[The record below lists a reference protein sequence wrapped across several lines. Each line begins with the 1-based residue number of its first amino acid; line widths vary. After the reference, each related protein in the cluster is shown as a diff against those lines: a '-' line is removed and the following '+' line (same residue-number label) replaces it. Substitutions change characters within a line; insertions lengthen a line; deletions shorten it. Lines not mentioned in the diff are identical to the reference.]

1 MGRRSNLR
9 ASLGLSVIA
18 GLTVLGAGCSRPGGP
33 DSFAQSEFPVPD
45 AGTPAVTP
53 IAAAP
58 KCTAAQSSQ
67 KIPARSSLT
76 AGQDGG
82 VASQPIYFTADLYG
96 LFKSV
101 CGSCHVDSNFGGFV
115 VTPSSFA
122 TVVPSFSYLGNS
134 VYKILTSDDPALY
147 MPPMSYGGIPYSQ
160 RQPDDAQVQL
170 ANLMKQWLDQMAP
183 PDSFTLATDPNA
195 STTTGYAVSPTM
207 SSQIT
212 NIGTCVPDQGMVG
225 TDTSAMDQLD
235 TFFAQAT
242 TLPATLDQTDLVTLD
257 SEALAKNGVISYAPT
272 YPLWSDN
279 AQKMRY
285 VRVPRG
291 QSIALD
297 KATQRFQI
305 PPNTRFYK
313 TFLKSVI
320 DASGNQA
327 YRKIETRLIVSRPDT
342 NNPDGT
348 VVQNALYGTYLW
360 NDDESQANLLTD
372 PLRDGKPFADR
383 LFSYT
388 TDEKQAQKI
397 IDQNPA
403 NLGAALQSA
412 KLTRHYA
419 VPSAERCVQCHM
431 GSPSESFILGFTP
444 LQISRRPDGSGG
456 LYEAASG
463 DELTQLQR
471 LIDYGVVSGVKSA
484 ADILPLEQSEGSR
497 APRNDYEL
505 AAQAYMV
512 GNCAHCHNDRG
523 FPTQKAP
530 ALKGL
535 LTFLPGP
542 GPLQGIFQMPLELYS
557 PIRKRGSTQAVQVP
571 YITPSVYDLA
581 SVEATPKYFCRDAST
596 LQCNPAVA
604 STQWFVLAPWRSLIY
619 RNTDTPYDYFDDFTP
634 FPHMPLNSPGYD
646 CRVSKIMG
654 DWMVSIPSEL
664 KDPTKKEDLILSQA
678 VDSDGNLSP
687 EADTDAQP
695 YQEIL
700 PGDPAYAQAASDANA
715 RLQSYHNG
723 FRYGFCPSTYTD
735 DIVDPFIQQE
745 IDANEPVTSDV
756 LALTD
761 PTNSALIEMPLLTP
775 LRPNWV
781 NFDDTEPP
789 GDWFPRRPDWAD
801 ALVMPDVTT
810 FVQQTVAT
818 DNLSPDG
825 AEDLTNVITAL
836 ENVSLSSQ
844 VKSLVTQQVPF
855 GLWDTT
861 SITGCDFSGI
871 PTADSFQGADR
882 PSWMDVAPPVPS
894 NAPVYVQSYGS
905 AVFNSVCFNC
915 HGPNADAKGLLAD
928 EISLMTGGDARVAD
942 FRDGLFGPLDQ
953 PGANIARVYGPDA
966 ATLGGGLTAEDLAS
980 RYMAWMAL
988 GGTSKHLPVDV
999 LNQVSESP
1007 VLGTFREH
1015 ISLQGTPDMLRIGLE
1030 LCEEIAS
1037 SDTSS
1042 TGYSVGDLVSHG
1054 RYQWGQ
1060 NTGLIDTNGDA
1071 EMWLHLCS
1079 LGNRPIVRVPFAPGN
1094 DGSWDASATV
1104 TALQIGPDTLYWGA
1118 DENGKDLYGANPV
1131 MDQHG
1136 NLTIGITADNV
1147 FPLCVAKPTD
1157 PTQLAFANAALAKT
1171 PINGNVIPYCPE
1183 GIAQASN
1190 LLQGD
1195 SDDRVDGRK
1204 WAARGAINAALAVFL
1219 YLEGIERDPS
1229 SRPVPYN
1236 QCNLIGTT
1244 Q

>member
-1 MGRRSNLR
+1 MWRPSSLR
-9 ASLGLSVIA
+9 AGVGCWAVA
-18 GLTVLGAGCSRPGGP
+18 GLAVLWAGCSRPGGP
-33 DSFAQSEFPVPD
+33 GSFSESEFPVPD
-45 AGTPAVTP
+45 AGTPAVIP
-53 IAAAP
+53 IVAAP
-58 KCTAAQSSQ
+58 KCTPAQSSQ
-67 KIPARSSLT
+67 SIPARSSLT
-76 AGQDGG
+76 SAQDGG
-82 VASQPIYFTADLYG
+82 VVASQPIYFTADLYN

-101 CGSCHVDSNFGGFV
+101 CGSCHVESNFGGFL
-115 VTPSSFA
+115 VTPSSFPV
-122 TVVPSFSYLGNS
+122 VVPSFTYLGNS
-134 VYKILTSDDPALY
+134 VYQIMTSDDPTLF
-147 MPPMSYGGIPYSQ
+147 MPPPTYGGIPYSQ
-160 RQPDDAQVQL
+160 RPPDDAQRTL
-170 ANLMKQWLDQMAP
+170 ANLMQQWLAQGAP
-183 PDSFTLATDPNA
+183 VGSFNLATDPNA
-195 STTTGYAVSPTM
+195 TTTTGYAVSPTM

-242 TLPATLDQTDLVTLD
+242 GLPATLDQTDLVTLD

-291 QSIALD
+291 QSIMLD
-297 KATQRFQI
+297 KATQQFQI

-320 DASGNQA
+320 DVNGNQA

-360 NDDESQANLLTD
+360 NDDESQASLLTD

-388 TDEKQAQKI
+388 TDEKQAQVI
-397 IDQNPA
+397 IAQNPTNLAGALDDA
-403 NLGAALQSA
+403 N
-412 KLTRHYA
+412 LTRHYA

-444 LQISRRPDGSGG
+444 LQVSRRPNGSGG

-497 APRNDYEL
+497 TPRNDYEL

-523 FPTQKAP
+523 FPTEKQP

-542 GPLQGIFQMPLELYS
+542 GPHQGIFQMPLTLNS
-557 PIRKRGSTQAVQVP
+557 PIRNRGSSQDVPIP

-581 SVEATPKYFCRDAST
+581 SVEATPKYFCRDASGK
-596 LQCNPAVA
+596 QCSTAAPA
-604 STQWFVLAPWRSLIY
+604 TQWFVLAPWRSLIY

-654 DWMVSIPSEL
+654 DWMVSIPSEP
-664 KDPTKKEDLILSQA
+664 KDPTKIEDLILVNVLDAQ
-678 VDSDGNLSP
+678 GNLP
-687 EADTDAQP
+687 PDADTDPQP
-695 YQEIL
+695 YVEVL
-700 PGDPAYAQAASDANA
+700 PGDPTYAQAVSDANT
-715 RLQSYHNG
+715 RLQDYHNG
-723 FRYGFCPSTYTD
+723 FRYGFCPDTYTK
-735 DIVDPFIQQE
+735 DIIDKNIQQE
-745 IDANEPVTSDV
+745 VNAGAPVTSDIG
-756 LALTD
+756 AIDD
-761 PTNSALIEMPLLTP
+761 PTGTFVLMPP
-775 LRPNWV
+775 LAPLSPNWV

-789 GDWFPRRPDWAD
+789 GDWFPRRPDLMD
-801 ALVMPDVTT
+801 ALVNPDITS
-810 FVQQTVAT
+810 FVQQADPT
-818 DNLSPDG
+818 DPQA
-825 AEDLTNVITAL
+825 AEDLTNVLTEL
-836 ENVSLSSQ
+836 ENVSLTSE
-844 VKSLVTQQVPF
+844 VKSLVTQPVPF
-855 GLWDTT
+855 GLWQTAP
-861 SITGCDFSGI
+861 GCDFSSI
-871 PTADSFQGADR
+871 RTAGSFQGADR
-882 PSWMDVAPPVPS
+882 PSWMQVLPPPD

-915 HGPNADAKGLLAD
+915 HGPKADAQGLLAD
-928 EISLMTGGDARVAD
+928 EISLLTGGDARVAD

-953 PGANIARVYGPDA
+953 PGSNIDRVYGPGA
-966 ATLGGGLTAEDLAS
+966 TTLGGGLTAEDVAS

-1007 VLGTFREH
+1007 VLGTERAH
-1015 ISLQGTPDMLRIGLE
+1015 IALAGTPDMLRIGLE

-1037 SDTSS
+1037 SDSDSKPTSY
-1042 TGYSVGDLVSHG
+1042 TVGDLVSFG
-1054 RYQWGQ
+1054 RYTWGS

-1079 LGNRPIVRVPFAPGN
+1079 LGNRPIVRAPLVNG
-1094 DGSWDASATV
+1094 GVW
-1104 TALQIGPDTLYWGA
+1104 TADSTLHALSIDDTTLYWGA
-1118 DENGKDLYGANPV
+1118 DDMGHDLYGAHPV

-1136 NLTIGITADNV
+1136 NVTTGIITPDNG
-1147 FPLCVAKPTD
+1147 FPLCIPKPTS
-1157 PTQLAFANAALAKT
+1157 TAETNIANAVLAAS
-1171 PINGNVIPYCPE
+1171 PINGNVIPYCPA
-1183 GIAQASN
+1183 GIVQASN
-1190 LLQGD
+1190 KLKVDDSGD
-1195 SDDRVDGRK
+1195 HVDGRR

-1219 YLEGIERDPS
+1219 YLEGIESDPS

-1236 QCNLIGTT
+1236 QCNLLPSTK
-1244 Q
+1244 

>member
-1 MGRRSNLR
+1 MWRPSGLR
-9 ASLGLSVIA
+9 AGLGCWAVA
-18 GLTVLGAGCSRPGGP
+18 GLAALWAGCSRPGGP
-33 DSFAQSEFPVPD
+33 DSFSQSEFPVPD
-45 AGTPAVTP
+45 AGSPTITP

-58 KCTAAQSSQ
+58 KCIAAQSSQ

-76 AGQDGG
+76 SAQDGG
-82 VASQPIYFTADLYG
+82 AASQPIYFTADLYN

-101 CGSCHVDSNFGGFV
+101 CGSCHVDSNFGGFL
-115 VTPSSFA
+115 VTPSSFPV
-122 TVVPSFSYLGNS
+122 VVPSFSYMGNS
-134 VYKILTSDDPALY
+134 VYQIMTSDDSTLF
-147 MPPMSYGGIPYSQ
+147 MPPPTYGGIPYSQ
-160 RQPDDAQVQL
+160 RPADDAQRTL
-170 ANLMKQWLDQMAP
+170 ANLMQQWLAQGAP
-183 PDSFTLATDPNA
+183 AGSFNLAADPNA
-195 STTTGYAVSPTM
+195 STTTGYAVSPAM

-235 TFFAQAT
+235 AFFTQAT
-242 TLPATLDQTDLVTLD
+242 TLPATLDQTDLITLD

-291 QSIALD
+291 QSIMLD
-297 KATQRFQI
+297 KATQQFQI

-313 TFLKSVI
+313 TFLKAVI
-320 DASGNQA
+320 DVNGNQA

-342 NNPDGT
+342 NNPDGS

-360 NDDESQANLLTD
+360 NDDESQASLLTD
-372 PLRDGKPFADR
+372 PLRDGQPFADR

-388 TDEKQAQKI
+388 TDEKQAQAI
-397 IDQNPA
+397 IAQNPS
-403 NLGAALQSA
+403 NLAGALQSA
-412 KLTRHYA
+412 GLTRHYA
-419 VPSAERCVQCHM
+419 VPGAERCVQCHM

-444 LQISRRPDGSGG
+444 LQVSRRPNGSGG

-484 ADILPLEQSEGSR
+484 ADILPLEEAEGSR
-497 APRNDYEL
+497 TPRNDYEL

-523 FPTQKAP
+523 FPTQKEP

-535 LTFLPGP
+535 LTFLPGT
-542 GPLQGIFQMPLELYS
+542 GPRQGIFQMPLTLNS
-557 PIRKRGSTQAVQVP
+557 PIRKRGSSQDVPIP

-581 SVEATPKYFCRDAST
+581 SVEATPKYFCRDASGK
-596 LQCNPAVA
+596 QCNTAVA

-654 DWMVSIPSEL
+654 DWMVSIPSEP
-664 KDPTKKEDLILSQA
+664 KDPTKKDDLILVNA
-678 VDSDGNLSP
+678 VDAEGNLP
-687 EADTDAQP
+687 ADADTDPQP

-700 PGDPAYAQAASDANA
+700 PGDPTYAQAVSDANA
-715 RLQSYHNG
+715 RLQSYHSG
-723 FRYGFCPSTYTD
+723 FRYGFCPSTYTQ
-735 DIVDPFIQQE
+735 DILDPFIQQQVNSG
-745 IDANEPVTSDV
+745 APVTSDIGQIN
-756 LALTD
+756 D
-761 PTNSALIEMPLLTP
+761 PTNTLVEMPALAP
-775 LRPNWV
+775 LSPNWV
-781 NFDDTEPP
+781 DFDDTEPP

-801 ALVMPDVTT
+801 ALVNPDITS
-810 FVQQTVAT
+810 FVQQAENT
-818 DNLSPDG
+818 DFLDAQG
-825 AEDLTNVITAL
+825 AEDLTNVIGQL
-836 ENVSLSSQ
+836 ESVSLTSA

-861 SITGCDFSGI
+861 SVAGCDFSSI
-871 PTADSFQGADR
+871 PTAGSFQGADR
-882 PSWMDVAPPVPS
+882 PSWMQVAPPPA

-928 EISLMTGGDARVAD
+928 EISLLTGGDARVAD

-953 PGANIARVYGPDA
+953 PGANIERVYGPSL
-966 ATLGGGLTAEDLAS
+966 TMLGGGLTAEDLAS

-999 LNQVSESP
+999 LNQVSQSP
-1007 VLGTFREH
+1007 VLGTFRAH
-1015 ISLQGTPDMLRIGLE
+1015 IALAGTPDMLRIGLE

-1037 SDTSS
+1037 SNDGGTSYGVS
-1042 TGYSVGDLVSHG
+1042 DLVSSG
-1054 RYQWGQ
+1054 SYAWGQ

-1079 LGNRPIVRVPFAPGN
+1079 LENRPIVRAPLVQG
-1094 DGSWDASATV
+1094 GVWTATSKV
-1104 TALQIGPDTLYWGA
+1104 QDLTIDDTTLYWGA
-1118 DENGKDLYGANPV
+1118 DDKGNDLYGANPV

-1136 NLTIGITADNV
+1136 NLTSGITADNV
-1147 FPLCVAKPTD
+1147 FPLCVPKPTS
-1157 PTQLAFANAALAKT
+1157 PAELNFANAALAAA
-1171 PINGNVIPYCPE
+1171 PINGNVIPYCPS
-1183 GIAQASN
+1183 GIVQASN
-1190 LLQGD
+1190 ALEVDSATGD
-1195 SDDRVDGRK
+1195 HVDGRR

-1236 QCNLIGTT
+1236 QCNLIGST